1 MKRASFKP
9 IILILGLI
17 FNLNLFGQT
26 ITVVPSTTVCKGT
39 EVTLTINGAINW
51 KWDDGTTSPNYIKT
65 VNSSLDVTVELFDEN
80 WIKTDE
86 LQQHI
91 DVYAD
96 PFADITGNLSI
107 CSSEST
113 TLIAVGT
120 GDYLWSNNSTKSSIT
135 VNPSVTTQYWMEL
148 TDGNGCKKRV
158 YKTVTV
164 QENPSGTISGPTQVC
179 KDESFT
185 LTAPAGVSWNWE
197 SGASTSQTFT
207 PNPLPGIG
215 TTSYRVVVNNAANCS
230 KEFTHTITV
239 HPFPSA
245 VITGKNKICLGEETT
260 LTAPLADSYLWS
272 TNDTTPSIDVSP
284 TSTTDY
290 TVSVTKNGCTSH
302 GLQRVT
308 VNPLPNITLTALPS
322 NTICQSGTVTLNA
335 SAPNAVSYTWN
346 DGTTGKSKTVMP
358 TTTTDYTVT
367 VENTNGCI
375 ASKTITVH
383 VLPLPT
389 GTISGENKVCKGETI
404 TLTAPA
410 GSDWYWSSGETTQTI
425 DVSPTS
431 HQTYTVTLTAPN
443 GCTYTTVPHNVTV
456 VNKPGTIIAGNN
468 TVCRG
473 ISTTLTAPEGESWS
487 WAHGPTTRQVTVTPN
502 ASTTYTVTTTSANGC
517 TSEASINVTVNT
529 PPTISIS
536 GPTAPICSGTPVT
549 LTASGANTYV
559 WNGATSGESI
569 TVSPTTTTNYTVV
582 GTDANGCK
590 GTQTITVNVL
600 PVPTGTI

>member
-39 EVTLTINGAINW
+39 QVTLTINGAINW

-65 VNSSLDVTVELFDEN
+65 VNSSLDVTIELFDEN
-80 WIKTDE
+80 WIKTGE

-96 PFADITGNLSI
+96 PFADITGNFSI
-107 CSSEST
+107 CSGDQT
-113 TLIAVGT
+113 TLMAVGT
-120 GDYLWSNNSTKSSIT
+120 GDYLWSNNSTESNIT

-215 TTSYRVVVNNAANCS
+215 TTTYRVVVNNAANCS

-260 LTAPLADSYLWS
+260 LTAPPADSYLWS
-272 TNDTTPSIDVSP
+272 TNETTPSITVSP
-284 TSTTDY
+284 ISTIDY
-290 TVSVTKNGCTSH
+290 TVTVTKNGCTSH

-308 VNPLPNITLTALPS
+308 VNPLP
-322 NTICQSGTVTLNA
+322 
-335 SAPNAVSYTWN
+335 
-346 DGTTGKSKTVMP
+346 
-358 TTTTDYTVT
+358 
-367 VENTNGCI
+367 
-375 ASKTITVH
+375 
-383 VLPLPT
+383 
-389 GTISGENKVCKGETI
+389 
-404 TLTAPA
+404 
-410 GSDWYWSSGETTQTI
+410 
-425 DVSPTS
+425 
-431 HQTYTVTLTAPN
+431 
-443 GCTYTTVPHNVTV
+443 
-456 VNKPGTIIAGNN
+456 
-468 TVCRG
+468 
-473 ISTTLTAPEGESWS
+473 
-487 WAHGPTTRQVTVTPN
+487 
-502 ASTTYTVTTTSANGC
+502 
-517 TSEASINVTVNT
+517 
-529 PPTISIS
+529 
-536 GPTAPICSGTPVT
+536 
-549 LTASGANTYV
+549 
-559 WNGATSGESI
+559 
-569 TVSPTTTTNYTVV
+569 
-582 GTDANGCK
+582 
-590 GTQTITVNVL
+590 
-600 PVPTGTI
+600 